1 MLASLVLT
9 QLLLGSGASDT
20 SVAGTAGGA
29 RWGHKAIGVTAHRI
43 MRPRADWM
51 MKSALSVLSVPV
63 AAVRT
68 LRYLAILLM
77 ACCNIISGTLDT
89 TILFTTFQTLWG
101 EASDNLSGPES
112 KQLTGILFQFLMF
125 NFFNLLENKNY
136 YTK

>member
-51 MKSALSVLSVPV
+51 MASVLSVLPVPV
-63 AAVRT
+63 AAVWT

-77 ACCNIISGTLDT
+77 A
-89 TILFTTFQTLWG
+89 
-101 EASDNLSGPES
+101 
-112 KQLTGILFQFLMF
+112 
-125 NFFNLLENKNY
+125 
-136 YTK
+136 

>member
-1 MLASLVLT
+1 MVASVVLA
-9 QLLLGSGASDT
+9 QLHLGSSASDT
-20 SVAGTAGGA
+20 SIAGTAGGA

-77 ACCNIISGTLDT
+77 A
-89 TILFTTFQTLWG
+89 
-101 EASDNLSGPES
+101 
-112 KQLTGILFQFLMF
+112 
-125 NFFNLLENKNY
+125 
-136 YTK
+136 